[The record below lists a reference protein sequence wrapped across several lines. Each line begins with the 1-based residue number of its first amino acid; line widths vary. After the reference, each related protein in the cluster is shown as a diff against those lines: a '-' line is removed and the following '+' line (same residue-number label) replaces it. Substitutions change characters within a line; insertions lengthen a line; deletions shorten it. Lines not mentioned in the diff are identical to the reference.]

1 MNLINLLP
9 SSIKEKIYSKSER
22 SQDVII
28 NIFLSLAMKGATIL
42 SSLLI
47 VPLTINYVNPNQY
60 GIWLTLSSIIG
71 WVVFFDLGLGNG
83 FRNKFAEAKAQN
95 NILLARELLSTT
107 YFAIGVIVLFVNII
121 AIIANFYIDWTDI
134 LKVSPTYKDE
144 LQKIFFIVCTFTC
157 INMVANVFTSLLSAD
172 QKNGY
177 ASVITAIG
185 QYISL
190 ITIYIL
196 TLTTKGSLLN
206 LAIFY
211 SGIPCIVMIIA
222 SIFMFNFS
230 SYKKYKP
237 SLKLIKISHFR
248 NILQL
253 GSQFFIIYLCLIV
266 IFQVINIVISR
277 EIGPIGVTQYNI
289 ANKYFNI
296 IYMIITIITAP
307 LWSAFTDAYTKKD
320 YQWMKSMVCKIEKC
334 WYISIFIGVLML
346 ILSPFFYQF
355 WIGESVPMPIAIS
368 ISMLFLIIFQ
378 SFGSIYMQMINGIG
392 KIRIQLIAYIL
403 FAIIAWPLFT
413 ISGQYLGLSGIIAI
427 PAFVYLTQGV
437 LGKIQLEKIIKQKDR
452 GLWSK

>member
-1 MNLINLLP
+1 MKFINLLP
-9 SSIKEKIYSKSER
+9 TSIKKKINSKSER
-22 SQDVII
+22 SRDVII

-71 WVVFFDLGLGNG
+71 WVAFFDLGLGNG

-107 YFAIGVIVLFVNII
+107 YFAIGTIVLFVNII

-134 LKVSPTYKDE
+134 LKVSHTYKDE
-144 LQKIFFIVCTFTC
+144 LQKMFFIVCTFTC

-190 ITIYIL
+190 IVIYIL

-211 SGIPCIVMIIA
+211 SSIPCMVMITA
-222 SIFMFNFS
+222 SILMFNFS
-230 SYKKYKP
+230 SYKRYKP
-237 SLKLIKISHFR
+237 SFKLIKISHIR
-248 NILQL
+248 SILQL
-253 GSQFFIIYLCLIV
+253 GSQFFIIYLCLIA

-277 EIGPIGVTQYNI
+277 EIGPMGVTQYNI
-289 ANKYFNI
+289 ANRYFNI
-296 IYMIITIITAP
+296 IYMLITIIITP
-307 LWSAFTDAYTKKD
+307 FWSAFTDAYTKKD
-320 YQWMKSMVCKIEKC
+320 YAWMKSMVSKIEKC
-334 WYISIFIGVLML
+334 WLIFIGIGTLML
-346 ILSPFFYQF
+346 LMSSFFYKL
-355 WIGESVPMPIAIS
+355 WIGESVSMPIQIS
-368 ISMLFLIIFQ
+368 IAMLFLVLSQ
-378 SFGSIYMQMINGIG
+378 SFGNIYTLMINGTG
-392 KIRIQLIAYIL
+392 KIRIQLITYII
-403 FAIIAWPLFT
+403 FAILSWPLFT
-413 ISGQYLGLSGIIAI
+413 ISSRYLGLSGIIAI
-427 PAFVYLTQGV
+427 PTLVYLIQGI
-437 LGKIQLEKIIKQKDR
+437 LGKIQIKKIIKRTDN